1 MIIFRNQTI
10 ISLFKGI
17 SLATKTGANM
27 LRRSIHHEKPSFD
40 SLQQQ
45 ATVLTSR
52 KDFPRNT
59 LPTFRVF
66 EQMVF
71 KMHSNLY
78 SKNEIY
84 NSLMFCSC
92 IHRSG
97 KMLCGKRLFLEKHV
111 LNELR
116 DLRDLFTHV
125 LTSLVET
132 TTSAFS
138 AGCYTAVF
146 SVVTQHSSQQTAAEN
161 RTTFLYRGQ
170 PIRIQ
175 LPFSESCLRYGDSSN
190 HSFAFIVAPCVN
202 DRTIKIVG

>member
-1 MIIFRNQTI
+1 
-10 ISLFKGI
+10 
-17 SLATKTGANM
+17 
-27 LRRSIHHEKPSFD
+27 
-40 SLQQQ
+40 
-45 ATVLTSR
+45 
-52 KDFPRNT
+52 
-59 LPTFRVF
+59 
-66 EQMVF
+66 MVF

-78 SKNEIY
+78 SKNKIY

-97 KMLCGKRLFLEKHV
+97 KMLCGNLFLEKHV

-146 SVVTQHSSQQTAAEN
+146 SVVTQRSSQQTPAEN
-161 RTTFLYRGQ
+161 QTTFLYRGCQ
-170 PIRIQ
+170 LEFSSHFSSHVCGTVTPPITALLLS
-175 LPFSESCLRYGDSSN
+175 LPQVWMTEQSKSSGEN
-190 HSFAFIVAPCVN
+190 KQSTRVVLS
-202 DRTIKIVG
+202 

>member
-1 MIIFRNQTI
+1 
-10 ISLFKGI
+10 
-17 SLATKTGANM
+17 
-27 LRRSIHHEKPSFD
+27 
-40 SLQQQ
+40 
-45 ATVLTSR
+45 
-52 KDFPRNT
+52 
-59 LPTFRVF
+59 
-66 EQMVF
+66 MVF

-78 SKNEIY
+78 SKNKIY

-97 KMLCGKRLFLEKHV
+97 KMLCGNLFLEKHV

-146 SVVTQHSSQQTAAEN
+146 SVVTQRSSQQTPAEN

-175 LPFSESCLRYGDSSN
+175 LPFFESCLRHGDSSN
-190 HSFAFIVAPCVN
+190 HSFASVVAPGVN
-202 DRTIKIVG
+202 DRTIKIVGWKQAIN